1 MGSYFHGET
10 KTLSRT
16 DQLRQLLAE
25 LKAEVGKLGHG
36 MSRYELDL
44 LRIFDDVDSLMTELL
59 AEGIELEAEKTAFT
73 TTEAVFKRKSR
84 AFLQEIG
91 GRENL
96 VESRLIRNPDGDQW
110 WWFIDDIVA
119 EERRQS
125 LLTSLR
131 FGVIAVVILLA
142 LSMVY
147 KLFLEPDPNLETRLQ
162 FEDEAIAML
171 VAGEFE
177 GALSF
182 VEKALEVAHNDPDL
196 FTLQGVIHEG
206 LKDEGPAAR
215 SFRAAEESFESRE
228 SFLQTRA
235 EVYLTVGWLEEAIT
249 DIEEL
254 LTIEPNTPLNHFL
267 QARLLEVEGKFQEA
281 IASYTRASELA
292 EQNGDAEL
300 AAVARIL
307 MSQLI
312 AQQGSGGEGQ

>member
-1 MGSYFHGET
+1 MAHSKGREMGSYFHGET
-10 KTLSRT
+10 K
-16 DQLRQLLAE
+16 
-25 LKAEVGKLGHG
+25 VGKLGHG
-36 MSRYELDL
+36 MSRYALDL

>member
-10 KTLSRT
+10 KPLSRT

-36 MSRYELDL
+36 MSRYALDL

-206 LKDEGPAAR
+206 LKDAGAAAR

>member
-10 KTLSRT
+10 KPLSRT

-36 MSRYELDL
+36 MSRDALDL
-44 LRIFDDVDSLMTELL
+44 PRIFDDVDSLMTELL

-96 VESRLIRNPDGDQW
+96 VESRLIRNPDEDQW

-281 IASYTRASELA
+281 IASYTRASELV

>member
-10 KTLSRT
+10 KPLSRT

-36 MSRYELDL
+36 MSRYALDL

-96 VESRLIRNPDGDQW
+96 VKSRLIRNPDGDQW

>member
-10 KTLSRT
+10 KPLSRT

-36 MSRYELDL
+36 MSRYALDL

>member
-10 KTLSRT
+10 KPLSRT
-16 DQLRQLLAE
+16 DHLRQLLAE

-36 MSRYELDL
+36 MSRYALDL

-91 GRENL
+91 GRESL
-96 VESRLIRNPDGDQW
+96 VKSRLIRNPDGDQW

-131 FGVIAVVILLA
+131 FGVIAVLILLA

-147 KLFLEPDPNLETRLQ
+147 KLFLEPDPNFVTRLR

-171 VAGEFE
+171 AAGEFS
-177 GALSF
+177 GALGF
-182 VEKALEVAHNDPDL
+182 VNRALKVAPNDPEL
-196 FTLQGVIHEG
+196 FTLQGLVHEG
-206 LKDEGPAAR
+206 LRDVGAAAN
-215 SFRAAEESFESRE
+215 SFRLAEVSFESRE
-228 SFLQTRA
+228 RFLQTRA
-235 EVYLTVGWLEEAIT
+235 ELYLNIGWSEKAHA

-254 LTIEPNTPLNHFL
+254 LIIDPGSPINHLL

-281 IASYTRASELA
+281 IATYIRASELA
-292 EQNGDAEL
+292 EQSGDAEL